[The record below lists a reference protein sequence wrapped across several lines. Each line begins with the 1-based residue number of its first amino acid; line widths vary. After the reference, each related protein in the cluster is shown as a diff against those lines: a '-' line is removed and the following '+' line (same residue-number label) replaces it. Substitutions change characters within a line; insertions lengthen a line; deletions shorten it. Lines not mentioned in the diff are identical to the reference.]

1 MPMLLSLLLPDWLT
15 IIPRT
20 ALRLA
25 IVIHSFALHHTSTS
39 LCILPLSTLVAGLGL
54 CASWCWW
61 LNTLRF
67 KMFVSFEH
75 SLWSCCFLFGR
86 NNWNDAITLRHTC
99 VWASSTIKMA
109 KSNLFYLPKIDT
121 IAISISNAEI
131 SLSNLVF
138 HFPFNLNAWKCI
150 HAHMWFILAW
160 QCSFFAR
167 KTVQNKCTS
176 KEIMFKSHRMFL
188 PHRLGFVDS
197 FDTSL
202 FCSAKTLRANCC
214 NSSVQTKRNK
224 VSSKFF
230 SFLTG

>member
-54 CASWCWW
+54 YASWCWW
-61 LNTLRF
+61 LNTFQF
-67 KMFVSFEH
+67 KMFVSFGH

-86 NNWNDAITLRHTC
+86 NNWSDAITLRHTC

-109 KSNLFYLPKIDT
+109 KSNLFYFPKIDT
-121 IAISISNAEI
+121 IAIAISNAEI

-150 HAHMWFILAW
+150 HAHMWFTLVW
-160 QCSFFAR
+160 PYSFFAR
-167 KTVQNKCTS
+167 KTAKEGVAQAKRSCSNHIACSCFGVLGLLIHPILLFFVVQKHCEQIAS
-176 KEIMFKSHRMFL
+176 ILAS
-188 PHRLGFVDS
+188 
-197 FDTSL
+197 
-202 FCSAKTLRANCC
+202 
-214 NSSVQTKRNK
+214 
-224 VSSKFF
+224 
-230 SFLTG
+230 